1 MVDISRK
8 VPEFHCP
15 DPQIEEIFRYRWYAY
30 STHIIQRANGK
41 YVVTEFSTPV
51 RHSGVDGTISCPA
64 QHHIY
69 DGRWIRERQFLRDYI
84 EFWCSSE
91 GDPRRYSFPLADSCW
106 KYCQVTG
113 EESLAVELFDAM
125 KENYFQWEKDR
136 FDEKMGLFWQIPD
149 RDGMEFSLLALAYGQ
164 SHGGEGYRSTL
175 NSYMY
180 SDAVALAEMA
190 QEFNRTA
197 DAELFRE
204 KAAKLKEQF
213 LLLMWNK
220 KRSFFIDRR
229 RDNRFFING
238 LELEGYLPWCCYLP
252 DERFNAA
259 WKYIMDSE
267 YFNAPCGLRTVE
279 KNHEDYLVEHGRPG
293 GCMWNGWSW
302 PFASSQ
308 ALTAMANFIND
319 YQQDEVTAADYFQ
332 LFKKYTASHY
342 KDGKPYLAESH
353 DPETGEWYADFGPR
367 SLNYNHSSYCD
378 QLITGLAGLRINADN
393 TLQVNPL
400 IPDDWNYF
408 TLTGVPYRGALLDII
423 FDRDGKTSGMGK
435 GLFLLADGKIVKHNS
450 HEKKL

>member
-1 MVDISRK
+1 MVNLDTL
-8 VPEFHCP
+8 VPRFQCP

-30 STHIIQRANGK
+30 STHIEKRQNGK
-41 YVVTEFSTPV
+41 FVITEFSTPV

-69 DGRWIRERQFLRDYI
+69 EGRWIQDHTFIRDYI
-84 EFWCSSE
+84 TFWCSSE
-91 GDPRRYSFPLADSCW
+91 AAPRLYSFPLADSCF
-106 KYCQVTG
+106 KYCLVSG
-113 EESLAVELFDAM
+113 EDDLAADLFDAM

-136 FDEKMGLFWQIPD
+136 LDENTGLFWQIPD
-149 RDGMEFSLLALAYGQ
+149 RDGMEFALLALDYGK

-180 SDAVALAEMA
+180 SDAIALAHIA
-190 QEFNRTA
+190 QRAGRSA

-204 KAAKLKEQF
+204 KAEKLKQQF

-220 KRSFFIDRR
+220 KRSFFVDRR

-238 LELEGYLPWCCYLP
+238 AELHGYLPWSCNLP

-293 GCMWNGWSW
+293 GCMWNGWCW
-302 PFASSQ
+302 PFAFSQ
-308 ALTAMANFIND
+308 ALTSMANFIND
-319 YQQDEVTAADYFQ
+319 YQQNEVSAADYFQ
-332 LFKKYTASHY
+332 LFKKYTAIHY
-342 KDGKPYLAESH
+342 KDGKPHLAESC

-378 QLITGLAGLRINADN
+378 QLITGVAGLRIAPDGS
-393 TLQVNPL
+393 LKVNPL
-400 IPDDWNYF
+400 IPDDWDYF
-408 TLTGVPYRGALLDII
+408 ALTGVPFRGALLDII
-423 FDRDGKTSGMGK
+423 FDRSGKKFSLGK
-435 GLFLLADGKIVKHNS
+435 GVSLLSNGNVINHYPM
-450 HEKKL
+450 EK